1 MCGQGLWKSE
11 TRHSDQEPANQSH
24 GTETE
29 KGRVGLDINQP
40 FKMAATRC
48 LCSLLVF
55 LICWASYAPQ
65 SFADLVMIKTPTL
78 LRCGQNT
85 GNTWPK
91 WKRLSKTTRKS
102 SGATTK
108 CSWTDAHALTQRFVT
123 MVKTVA
129 TKPAQKAELSNNYFC
144 SGFLSATPDVNIDPT
159 KNSLTTDM

>member
-78 LRCGQNT
+78 LRISTIFIPPDKKLDSGYIGEAPYHSSTSLAASELVQT
-85 GNTWPK
+85 RIHFPFTSWSAPRYRQYYLYGHLLKPWSLA
-91 WKRLSKTTRKS
+91 LSKWGFT
-102 SGATTK
+102 
-108 CSWTDAHALTQRFVT
+108 CSV
-123 MVKTVA
+123 
-129 TKPAQKAELSNNYFC
+129 C
-144 SGFLSATPDVNIDPT
+144 SR
-159 KNSLTTDM
+159 